1 MTSRRRRPAL
11 TPCPNCASLQAEREA
26 LLIDCERLR
35 KDRNAAFDR
44 VELTH
49 GPECSKLDRRRIEEA
64 EAETAKAIVNWALR
78 QAERDRLR
86 EALLIVVWTL
96 RGDGD
101 EAAKADAAYSV
112 AAEALRALARHKLPP
127 NPAAKGERP

>member
-1 MTSRRRRPAL
+1 MTTKSKRRPAL
-11 TPCPNCASLQAEREA
+11 TPCPNCAALQAEREA

-35 KDRNAAFDR
+35 KDRNAAFTR
-44 VELTH
+44 LELDH
-49 GPECSKLDRRRIEEA
+49 GPECGALDRRRIEEA
-64 EAETAKAIVNWALR
+64 ETMRAHACVQWALR

-86 EALLIVVWTL
+86 EALLTVVWTL

-112 AAEALRALARHKLPP
+112 AAEAIRALAPP
-127 NPAAKGERP
+127 SVEPKAEEREP